1 MNLEKLVGKTFGVK
15 RLNETPCLDCNS
27 CLRLSLCKLSEQEIN
42 FLKIVEKSHGL
53 WKLQLMSSLDGPSKV
68 LAFRD
73 EELDS
78 LMMETS
84 CPIKL
89 I

>member
-1 MNLEKLVGKTFGVK
+1 MNLEKLVGKTFGIK
-15 RLNETPCLDCNS
+15 RLNETPCVDCNN
-27 CLRLSLCKLSEQEIN
+27 CLRLSLCKIAEKEIN
-42 FLKIVEKSHGL
+42 FLKIVGKSHGL
-53 WKLQLMSSLDGPSKV
+53 WKLHLMNELDGPSKV

-73 EELDS
+73 EELDD
-78 LMMETS
+78 LMMQSS